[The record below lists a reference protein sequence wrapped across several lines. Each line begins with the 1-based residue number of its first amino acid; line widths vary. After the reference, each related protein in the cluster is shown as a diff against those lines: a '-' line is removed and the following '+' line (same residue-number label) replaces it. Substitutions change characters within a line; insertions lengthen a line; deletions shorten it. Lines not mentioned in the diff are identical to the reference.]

1 MTNILIGKFGKH
13 ISFDSNKWGMVGGD
27 SESAIL
33 ISCMAQC
40 YPDVNFYI
48 ASRNDFQKIDSHTR
62 NAINKNS
69 NLFNIWEKYDSQID
83 NQSWIN
89 HYINSNDIKLDF
101 GLFYG
106 GPSSGST
113 IPNSMYLI
121 TEPDKTATP
130 MSSSKRSVGIITKF
144 LNDTGLPYVE
154 IGEDPRYLPVQAK
167 DLFNRSKKVLCVK
180 DNITFS
186 IKHIKEYLSRE
197 IIETTIP
204 CSDIGHSYMFLMN
217 EDKDDLLKEPGNR
230 KTKINVA
237 MHCTASQDGSVNK
250 WNLVKNFIL
259 DPFPET
265 FIYGKWDEKIIAG
278 EHQNQFK
285 ETPMTDL
292 HDVMYDT
299 KYTLAIGGSKTWG
312 TQSKFW
318 KMLIFGIIPFL
329 DPDNENIFGAPEF
342 IQTKDA
348 KDFIEKVNFL
358 ENNHDEYIKLWNE
371 CQELIHVEGLWDG
384 SIFFNNLGTEISNI
398 FDIQLEKKGTIDHKS
413 SSIFLNKNESSLS
426 DFFKQ

>member
-1 MTNILIGKFGKH
+1 MTNVLIGKFGKH
-13 ISFDSNKWGMVGGD
+13 ISFDPSKWGMVGGD

-40 YPDVNFYI
+40 YPNVNFYI
-48 ASRNDFQKIDSHTR
+48 ASRNDFDKINSHTK

-69 NLFNIWEKYDSQID
+69 NVFNIWERYDSQVD
-83 NQSWIN
+83 NQSWIEK
-89 HYINSNDIKLDF
+89 YVESNNIKLDF

-106 GPSSGST
+106 GPSSGCT
-113 IPNSMYLI
+113 IPDSMYLI

-144 LNDTGLPYVE
+144 LNDTGLSYVE

-167 DLFNRSKKVLCVK
+167 DLFNRSKRVLCVK
-180 DNITFS
+180 NDMSFS
-186 IKHIKEYLSRE
+186 IEHIKEYLSRE
-197 IIETTIP
+197 MINTEIP
-204 CSDIGHSYMFLMN
+204 CSDVGHSYMFLMN
-217 EDKDDLLKEPGNR
+217 EDKNDLLKEPGER
-230 KTKINVA
+230 KTRINVA
-237 MHCTASQDGSVNK
+237 MHCTASQDGSVDK

-278 EHQNQFK
+278 QHQNQFK
-285 ETPMTDL
+285 EIPMTDL

-318 KMLIFGIIPFL
+318 KMLMFGIIPFL

-342 IQTKDA
+342 IETESA
-348 KDFIEKVNFL
+348 EDFIKKISFL
-358 ENNHDEYIKLWNE
+358 ENNHEEYVKLWHE
-371 CQELIHVEGLWDG
+371 CQELIQSNDLWNG
-384 SIFFNNLGTEISNI
+384 SRFFDNLEREILNVFGI
-398 FDIQLEKKGTIDHKS
+398 KLERKETIDYKS
-413 SSIFLNKNESSLS
+413 SSIFLNRNESDLMN
-426 DFFKQ
+426 FFN

>member
-13 ISFDSNKWGMVGGD
+13 ISYDPSKWGMVGGD

-40 YPDVNFYI
+40 YPNVNFYI
-48 ASRNDFQKIDSHTR
+48 ASRNDFDKIYSHIR

-69 NLFNIWEKYDSQID
+69 NVFNIWERYDSQVD
-83 NQSWIN
+83 NQSWIEK
-89 HYINSNDIKLDF
+89 YVESNNIKLDF

-106 GPSSGST
+106 GPSSGCT
-113 IPNSMYLI
+113 IPDSMYLI

-144 LNDTGLPYVE
+144 LNDSRLPYVE

-167 DLFNRSKKVLCVK
+167 DLFNRSKKILCVK
-180 DNITFS
+180 EDMTFS
-186 IKHIKEYLSRE
+186 IEHIKNYLSRK
-197 IIETTIP
+197 IIETEIP
-204 CSDIGHSYMFLMN
+204 CSDVGHSYMFLMN
-217 EDKDDLLKEPGNR
+217 EDKNDLLKEPGDR
-230 KTKINVA
+230 KTRINVA
-237 MHCTASQDGSVNK
+237 MHCTASQDGSVDK

-278 EHQNQFK
+278 KHQNQFK
-285 ETPMTDL
+285 EIPMTDL

-318 KMLIFGIIPFL
+318 KMLMFGIIPFL

-342 IQTKDA
+342 IETESA
-348 KDFIEKVNFL
+348 EDFIKKISFL
-358 ENNHDEYIKLWNE
+358 ENNHDEYVKLWHE
-371 CQELIHVEGLWDG
+371 CQELIQDDDLWNG
-384 SIFFNNLGTEISNI
+384 SRFFNNLEREISDI
-398 FDIQLEKKGTIDHKS
+398 FGIQLERGGVIDYKS
-413 SSIFLNKNESSLS
+413 SSIFLNRNESDLLN
-426 DFFKQ
+426 FFK

>member
-1 MTNILIGKFGKH
+1 MTNVLIGKFGKH
-13 ISFDSNKWGMVGGD
+13 ISFDSKKWGMVGGD

-40 YPDVNFYI
+40 YPNVNFYI
-48 ASRNDFQKIDSHTR
+48 ASRNDFDKINSHIR

-69 NLFNIWEKYDSQID
+69 NVFNIWERYDSQVD
-83 NQSWIN
+83 NQSWIEK
-89 HYINSNDIKLDF
+89 YVESNNIKLDF

-106 GPSSGST
+106 GPSSGCT
-113 IPNSMYLI
+113 IPDSMYLI

-144 LNDTGLPYVE
+144 LNDSRLPYVE

-167 DLFNRSKKVLCVK
+167 DLFNRSKKILCVK
-180 DNITFS
+180 EDMTFS
-186 IKHIKEYLSRE
+186 IEHIKNYLSRK
-197 IIETTIP
+197 IIETEIP
-204 CSDIGHSYMFLMN
+204 CSDVGHSYMFLMN
-217 EDKDDLLKEPGNR
+217 EDKNDLLKEPGDR
-230 KTKINVA
+230 KTRINVA
-237 MHCTASQDGSVNK
+237 MHCTASQDGSVDK

-278 EHQNQFK
+278 KHQNQFK
-285 ETPMTDL
+285 EIPMTDL

-318 KMLIFGIIPFL
+318 KMLMFGIIPFL

-342 IQTKDA
+342 IETESA
-348 KDFIEKVNFL
+348 EDFIKKISFL
-358 ENNHDEYIKLWNE
+358 ENNHDEYVKLWHK
-371 CQELIHVEGLWDG
+371 CQELIQDDDLWNG
-384 SIFFNNLGTEISNI
+384 SRFFNNLEREISDI
-398 FDIQLEKKGTIDHKS
+398 FGIQLERGGVIDYKS
-413 SSIFLNKNESSLS
+413 SSIFLNRNESDLLN
-426 DFFKQ
+426 FFK

>member
-1 MTNILIGKFGKH
+1 MTNVLIGKFGKH
-13 ISFDSNKWGMVGGD
+13 ISFDPSKWGMVGGD

-40 YPDVNFYI
+40 YPNVNFYI
-48 ASRNDFQKIDSHTR
+48 ASRNDFDKINSHTK

-69 NLFNIWEKYDSQID
+69 NVFNIWERYDSQVD
-83 NQSWIN
+83 NQSWIEK
-89 HYINSNDIKLDF
+89 YVESNNIKLDF

-106 GPSSGST
+106 GPSSGCT
-113 IPNSMYLI
+113 IPDSMYLI

-144 LNDTGLPYVE
+144 LNDSRLPYVE

-167 DLFNRSKKVLCVK
+167 DLFNRSKRILCVK
-180 DNITFS
+180 EDMTFS
-186 IKHIKEYLSRE
+186 IEHIKNYLSRK
-197 IIETTIP
+197 IIETEIP
-204 CSDIGHSYMFLMN
+204 CSDVGHSYMFLMN
-217 EDKDDLLKEPGNR
+217 EDKNDLLKEPGDR
-230 KTKINVA
+230 KTRINVA
-237 MHCTASQDGSVNK
+237 MHCTASQDGSVDK

-278 EHQNQFK
+278 QHQNQFK
-285 ETPMTDL
+285 EIPMTDL

-318 KMLIFGIIPFL
+318 KMLMFGIIPFL

-342 IQTKDA
+342 IETESA
-348 KDFIEKVNFL
+348 EDFIKKISFL
-358 ENNHDEYIKLWNE
+358 ENNHDEYVKLWHK
-371 CQELIHVEGLWDG
+371 CQELIQDDDLWNG
-384 SIFFNNLGTEISNI
+384 SRFFNNLEREISDI
-398 FDIQLEKKGTIDHKS
+398 FGIQLERGGVIDYKS
-413 SSIFLNKNESSLS
+413 SSIFLNRNESDLLN
-426 DFFKQ
+426 FFK

>member
-1 MTNILIGKFGKH
+1 MTNVLIGKFGKH
-13 ISFDSNKWGMVGGD
+13 ISFDPSKWGMVGGD

-40 YPDVNFYI
+40 YPNVNFYI
-48 ASRNDFQKIDSHTR
+48 ASRNDFDKINSHTK
-62 NAINKNS
+62 NVINKNS
-69 NLFNIWEKYDSQID
+69 NLFNIWERYDSQVD
-83 NQSWIN
+83 NQSWIEK
-89 HYINSNDIKLDF
+89 YVESNNIKLDF

-106 GPSSGST
+106 GPSSGCT
-113 IPNSMYLI
+113 IPDSMYLI

-144 LNDTGLPYVE
+144 LNDTGLSYVE

-167 DLFNRSKKVLCVK
+167 DLFNRSKRVLCVK
-180 DNITFS
+180 NDMSFS
-186 IKHIKEYLSRE
+186 IEHIKEYLSRE
-197 IIETTIP
+197 MINTEIP
-204 CSDIGHSYMFLMN
+204 CSDVGHSYMFLMN
-217 EDKDDLLKEPGNR
+217 EDKNDLLKEPGER
-230 KTKINVA
+230 KTRINVA
-237 MHCTASQDGSVNK
+237 MHCTASQDGSVDK

-278 EHQNQFK
+278 KHQNQFK
-285 ETPMTDL
+285 EIPMTDL

-318 KMLIFGIIPFL
+318 KMLMFGIIPFL

-342 IQTKDA
+342 IETESA
-348 KDFIEKVNFL
+348 EDFIKKISFL
-358 ENNHDEYIKLWNE
+358 ENNHEEYVKLWHE
-371 CQELIHVEGLWDG
+371 CQELIQSNDLWNG
-384 SIFFNNLGTEISNI
+384 SRFFDNLEREILNVFGI
-398 FDIQLEKKGTIDHKS
+398 KLERKETIDYKS
-413 SSIFLNKNESSLS
+413 SSIFLNRNESDLIN
-426 DFFKQ
+426 FFN

>member
-62 NAINKNS
+62 NVINKNS

-167 DLFNRSKKVLCVK
+167 DLFIRSKKVLCVK

-250 WNLVKNFIL
+250 WNLIKNFIL

-299 KYTLAIGGSKTWG
+299 KYTLAIGGSRTWG

-348 KDFIEKVNFL
+348 RDFIEKVNFL

-398 FDIQLEKKGTIDHKS
+398 FDIQLEKKGTIDYKS

>member
-167 DLFNRSKKVLCVK
+167 DLFIRSKKVLCVK

-348 KDFIEKVNFL
+348 RDFIEKVNFL

-398 FDIQLEKKGTIDHKS
+398 FDIQLEKKGTIDYKS

>member
-371 CQELIHVEGLWDG
+371 CQKLIHVEGLWDG

-398 FDIQLEKKGTIDHKS
+398 FDIQLEKKETIDYKS

>member
-13 ISFDSNKWGMVGGD
+13 ISFDSKKWGMVGGD

-40 YPDVNFYI
+40 YPNVNFYI
-48 ASRNDFQKIDSHTR
+48 ASRNDYEKIDSHTK

-69 NLFNIWEKYDSQID
+69 NLFNIWEGYDSQID
-83 NQSWIN
+83 NQSWIE
-89 HYINSNDIKLDF
+89 HYVNSNDIKLDF

-106 GPSSGST
+106 GPSSGSS

-144 LNDTGLPYVE
+144 LNDSGLPYAE

-167 DLFNRSKKVLCVK
+167 DLFNRSKRILCVK
-180 DNITFS
+180 EDMTFS
-186 IKHIKEYLSRE
+186 IQHIKEYLSRE
-197 IIETTIP
+197 MIVTEIP

-217 EDKDDLLKEPGNR
+217 EDKNDLLKEPGER

-237 MHCTASQDGSVNK
+237 MHCTASQDGSVDK

-278 EHQNQFK
+278 QHQNQFK
-285 ETPMTDL
+285 EIPMTDL

-329 DPDNENIFGAPEF
+329 DPDNENIFGAPDF
-342 IQTKDA
+342 IHAESA

-358 ENNHDEYIKLWNE
+358 ENNYDEYVKLWHE
-371 CQELIHVEGLWDG
+371 CQELIHDDSLWNG
-384 SIFFNNLGTEISNI
+384 SYFFDNLERDILDIFNI
-398 FDIQLEKKGTIDHKS
+398 DLERKGAIDYKS
-413 SSIFLNKNESSLS
+413 SSIFLNRNKSTLS
-426 DFFKQ
+426 NFFS

>member
-48 ASRNDFQKIDSHTR
+48 AIRNDFQKIDSHTR

-278 EHQNQFK
+278 KHQNQFK

-398 FDIQLEKKGTIDHKS
+398 FDIQLEKKGTIDYKS

>member
-154 IGEDPRYLPVQAK
+154 IGEDPRYLPVQAN

-259 DPFPET
+259 NPFPET

-278 EHQNQFK
+278 KHQNQFK

-398 FDIQLEKKGTIDHKS
+398 FDIQLEKKGTIDYKS

>member
-1 MTNILIGKFGKH
+1 MTNVLIGKFGKH
-13 ISFDSNKWGMVGGD
+13 ISFDSKKWGMVGGD

-40 YPDVNFYI
+40 YPNVNFYI
-48 ASRNDFQKIDSHTR
+48 ASRNDFDKINSHIR

-69 NLFNIWEKYDSQID
+69 NVFNIWERYDSQVD
-83 NQSWIN
+83 NQSWIEK
-89 HYINSNDIKLDF
+89 YVESNNIKLDF

-106 GPSSGST
+106 GPSSGCT
-113 IPNSMYLI
+113 IPDSMYLI

-144 LNDTGLPYVE
+144 LNDSRLPYVE

-167 DLFNRSKKVLCVK
+167 DLFNRSKKILCVK
-180 DNITFS
+180 EDMTLS
-186 IKHIKEYLSRE
+186 IEHIKNYLSRK
-197 IIETTIP
+197 IIETEIP
-204 CSDIGHSYMFLMN
+204 CSDVGHSYMFLMN
-217 EDKDDLLKEPGNR
+217 EAKNDLLKEPGDR
-230 KTKINVA
+230 KTRINVA
-237 MHCTASQDGSVNK
+237 MHCTASQDGSVDK

-278 EHQNQFK
+278 KHQNQFK
-285 ETPMTDL
+285 EIPMTDL

-318 KMLIFGIIPFL
+318 KMLMFGIIPFL

-342 IQTKDA
+342 IETESA
-348 KDFIEKVNFL
+348 EDFIKKISFL
-358 ENNHDEYIKLWNE
+358 ENNHDEYVKLWHE
-371 CQELIHVEGLWDG
+371 CQELIQDDDLWNG
-384 SIFFNNLGTEISNI
+384 SRFFNNLEREISDI
-398 FDIQLEKKGTIDHKS
+398 FGIQLERGGVIDYKS
-413 SSIFLNKNESSLS
+413 SSIFLNRNESDLLN
-426 DFFKQ
+426 FFK

>member
-1 MTNILIGKFGKH
+1 MTNVLIGKFGKY
-13 ISFDSNKWGMVGGD
+13 ISFDSKKWGMVGGD

-40 YPDVNFYI
+40 YPNVNFYI
-48 ASRNDFQKIDSHTR
+48 ASRNDFDKINSHTR

-69 NLFNIWEKYDSQID
+69 NVFNIWERYDSQVD
-83 NQSWIN
+83 NQSWIEK
-89 HYINSNDIKLDF
+89 YVESNNIKLDF

-106 GPSSGST
+106 GPSSGCT
-113 IPNSMYLI
+113 IPDSMYLI

-144 LNDTGLPYVE
+144 LNDSRLPYVE

-167 DLFNRSKKVLCVK
+167 DLFNRSKKILCVK
-180 DNITFS
+180 EDMTLS
-186 IKHIKEYLSRE
+186 IEHIKNYLSRK
-197 IIETTIP
+197 IIETEIP
-204 CSDIGHSYMFLMN
+204 CSDVGHSYMFLMN
-217 EDKDDLLKEPGNR
+217 EDKNDLLKEPGDR
-230 KTKINVA
+230 KTRINVA
-237 MHCTASQDGSVNK
+237 MHCTASQDGSVDK

-278 EHQNQFK
+278 KHQNQFK
-285 ETPMTDL
+285 EIPMTDL

-299 KYTLAIGGSKTWG
+299 QYTLAIGGSKTWG

-318 KMLIFGIIPFL
+318 KMLMFGIIPFL

-342 IQTKDA
+342 IETESA
-348 KDFIEKVNFL
+348 EDFIKKISFL
-358 ENNHDEYIKLWNE
+358 ENNHDEYVKLWHE
-371 CQELIHVEGLWDG
+371 CQELIQDDDLWNG
-384 SIFFNNLGTEISNI
+384 SRFFNNLEREISDI
-398 FDIQLEKKGTIDHKS
+398 FGIQLERGGVIDYKS
-413 SSIFLNKNESSLS
+413 SSIFLNRNESDLLN
-426 DFFKQ
+426 FFK

>member
-1 MTNILIGKFGKH
+1 MINILIGKFGKY
-13 ISFDSNKWGMVGGD
+13 ISFDSKKWGMVGGD

-40 YPDVNFYI
+40 YPNVNFYI
-48 ASRNDFQKIDSHTR
+48 ASRNDFDKINSHTK
-62 NAINKNS
+62 NVINKNS
-69 NLFNIWEKYDSQID
+69 NLFNIWERYDSQVD
-83 NQSWIN
+83 NQSWIEK
-89 HYINSNDIKLDF
+89 YVESNNIKLDF

-106 GPSSGST
+106 GPSSGCT
-113 IPNSMYLI
+113 IPDSMYLI

-144 LNDTGLPYVE
+144 LNDTGLSYVE

-167 DLFNRSKKVLCVK
+167 DLFNRSKRVLCVK
-180 DNITFS
+180 NDMSFS
-186 IKHIKEYLSRE
+186 IEHIKEYLSRE
-197 IIETTIP
+197 MINTEIP
-204 CSDIGHSYMFLMN
+204 CSDVGHSYMFLMN
-217 EDKDDLLKEPGNR
+217 EDKNDLLKEPGER
-230 KTKINVA
+230 KTRINVA
-237 MHCTASQDGSVNK
+237 MHCTASQDGSVDK

-278 EHQNQFK
+278 KHQNQFK
-285 ETPMTDL
+285 EIPMTDL

-318 KMLIFGIIPFL
+318 KMLMFGIIPFL

-342 IQTKDA
+342 IETESA
-348 KDFIEKVNFL
+348 EDFIKKISFL
-358 ENNHDEYIKLWNE
+358 ENNHEEYVKLWHE
-371 CQELIHVEGLWDG
+371 CQELIQSNDLWNG
-384 SIFFNNLGTEISNI
+384 SRFFDNLEREILNVFGI
-398 FDIQLEKKGTIDHKS
+398 KLERKETIDYKS
-413 SSIFLNKNESSLS
+413 SSIFLNRNESDLIN
-426 DFFKQ
+426 FFN

>member
-1 MTNILIGKFGKH
+1 MTNILIVKFGKH
-13 ISFDSNKWGMVGGD
+13 ISYDPSKWGMVGGD

-40 YPDVNFYI
+40 YPNVNFYI
-48 ASRNDFQKIDSHTR
+48 ASRNDFDKIYSHIR

-69 NLFNIWEKYDSQID
+69 NVFNIWERYDSQVD
-83 NQSWIN
+83 NQSWIEK
-89 HYINSNDIKLDF
+89 YVESNNIKLDF

-106 GPSSGST
+106 GPSSGCT
-113 IPNSMYLI
+113 IPDSMYLI

-144 LNDTGLPYVE
+144 LNDSRLPYVE

-167 DLFNRSKKVLCVK
+167 DLFNRSKKILCVK
-180 DNITFS
+180 EDMTFS
-186 IKHIKEYLSRE
+186 IEHIKNYLSRK
-197 IIETTIP
+197 IIQTEIP
-204 CSDIGHSYMFLMN
+204 CSDVGHSYMFLMN
-217 EDKDDLLKEPGNR
+217 EDKNDLLKEPGDR
-230 KTKINVA
+230 KTRINVA
-237 MHCTASQDGSVNK
+237 MHCTASQDGSVDK

-278 EHQNQFK
+278 QHQNQFK
-285 ETPMTDL
+285 EIPMTDL

-318 KMLIFGIIPFL
+318 KMLMFGIIPFL

-342 IQTKDA
+342 IETESA
-348 KDFIEKVNFL
+348 EDFIKKISFL
-358 ENNHDEYIKLWNE
+358 ENNHDEYVKLWHK
-371 CQELIHVEGLWDG
+371 CQELIQDDDLWNG
-384 SIFFNNLGTEISNI
+384 SRFFNNLEREISDI
-398 FDIQLEKKGTIDHKS
+398 FGIQLERGGVIDYKS
-413 SSIFLNKNESSLS
+413 SSIFLNRNESELLN
-426 DFFKQ
+426 FFK

>member
-1 MTNILIGKFGKH
+1 MTNVLIGKFGKH
-13 ISFDSNKWGMVGGD
+13 ISFDPSKWGMVGGD

-40 YPDVNFYI
+40 YPNVNFYI
-48 ASRNDFQKIDSHTR
+48 ASRNDFDKINSHIR

-69 NLFNIWEKYDSQID
+69 NVFNIWERYDSQVD
-83 NQSWIN
+83 NQSWIEK
-89 HYINSNDIKLDF
+89 YVESNNIKLDF

-106 GPSSGST
+106 GPSSGCT
-113 IPNSMYLI
+113 IPDSMYLI

-144 LNDTGLPYVE
+144 LNDSRLPYVE

-167 DLFNRSKKVLCVK
+167 DLFNRSKKILCVK
-180 DNITFS
+180 EDMTFS
-186 IKHIKEYLSRE
+186 IEHIKNYLSRKM
-197 IIETTIP
+197 IETEIP
-204 CSDIGHSYMFLMN
+204 CSDVGHSYMFLMN
-217 EDKDDLLKEPGNR
+217 EDKNDLLKEPGDR
-230 KTKINVA
+230 KTRINVA
-237 MHCTASQDGSVNK
+237 MHCTASQDGSVDK

-278 EHQNQFK
+278 KHQNQFK
-285 ETPMTDL
+285 EIPMTDL

-318 KMLIFGIIPFL
+318 KILMFGIIPFL

-342 IQTKDA
+342 IETDSA
-348 KDFIEKVNFL
+348 EDFIKKISFL
-358 ENNHDEYIKLWNE
+358 ENNHDEYVKLWHE
-371 CQELIHVEGLWDG
+371 CQELIQDDDLWNG
-384 SIFFNNLGTEISNI
+384 SRFFNNLEREISDI
-398 FDIQLEKKGTIDHKS
+398 FGIQLERGGVIDYKS
-413 SSIFLNKNESSLS
+413 SSIFLNRNESDLLN
-426 DFFKQ
+426 FFK

>member
-144 LNDTGLPYVE
+144 LNDTRLPYVE

-250 WNLVKNFIL
+250 WNLIKNYIL

-299 KYTLAIGGSKTWG
+299 KYTLAIGGSRTWG

-398 FDIQLEKKGTIDHKS
+398 FDIQLEKKGTIDYKS

>member
-1 MTNILIGKFGKH
+1 MTNVLIGKFGKH
-13 ISFDSNKWGMVGGD
+13 ISFDPSKWGMVGGD

-40 YPDVNFYI
+40 YPNVNFYI
-48 ASRNDFQKIDSHTR
+48 ASRNDFDKINSHTK
-62 NAINKNS
+62 NVINKNS
-69 NLFNIWEKYDSQID
+69 NLFNIWERYDSQVD
-83 NQSWIN
+83 NQSWIEK
-89 HYINSNDIKLDF
+89 YVESNNIKLDF

-106 GPSSGST
+106 GPSSGCT
-113 IPNSMYLI
+113 IPDSMYLI

-144 LNDTGLPYVE
+144 LNDTGLSYVE

-167 DLFNRSKKVLCVK
+167 DLFNRSKRVLCVK
-180 DNITFS
+180 NDMSFS
-186 IKHIKEYLSRE
+186 IEHIKEYLSRE
-197 IIETTIP
+197 MINTEIP
-204 CSDIGHSYMFLMN
+204 CSDVGHSYMFLMN
-217 EDKDDLLKEPGNR
+217 EDKNDLLKEPGER
-230 KTKINVA
+230 KTRINVA
-237 MHCTASQDGSVNK
+237 MHCTASQDGSVDK

-278 EHQNQFK
+278 QHQNQFK
-285 ETPMTDL
+285 EIPMTDL

-318 KMLIFGIIPFL
+318 KMLMFGIIPFL

-342 IQTKDA
+342 IETESA
-348 KDFIEKVNFL
+348 EDFIKKISFL
-358 ENNHDEYIKLWNE
+358 ENNHEEYVKLWHE
-371 CQELIHVEGLWDG
+371 CQELIQSNDLWNG
-384 SIFFNNLGTEISNI
+384 SRFFDNLEREILNVFGI
-398 FDIQLEKKGTIDHKS
+398 KLERKETIDYKS
-413 SSIFLNKNESSLS
+413 SSIFLNRNESDLMN
-426 DFFKQ
+426 FFN

>member
-217 EDKDDLLKEPGNR
+217 EDKNDLLEEPGER

-371 CQELIHVEGLWDG
+371 CQELIHVRGLWDG

-398 FDIQLEKKGTIDHKS
+398 FDIQLEKKGTIDYKS